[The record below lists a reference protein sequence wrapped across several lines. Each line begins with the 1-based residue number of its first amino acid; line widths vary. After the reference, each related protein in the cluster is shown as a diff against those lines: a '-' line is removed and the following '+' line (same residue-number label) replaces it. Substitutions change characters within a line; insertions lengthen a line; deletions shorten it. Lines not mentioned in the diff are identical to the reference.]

1 MSIQP
6 FPGAHRVIYG
16 PAVSDAEKVL
26 RDFGAQNRPEAGLIF
41 PLWHGYGE
49 LTRAERRAVLDR
61 FADVAPDRPTP
72 AAGVPLPAGVEGWA
86 LGGVR

>member
-16 PAVSDAEKVL
+16 PAVADAEQVL
-26 RDFGAQNRPEAGLIF
+26 RDFGAQNQLEAGLIF

-49 LTRAERRAVLDR
+49 LTRAERRAVLAR
-61 FADVAPDRPTP
+61 FADIAPERETPT
-72 AAGVPLPAGVEGWA
+72 AGVPLPEGVEGWTP
-86 LGGVR
+86 GGVR